1 MARADILDFFLKRK
15 VFSLIKLRKFPCI
28 SGLLIVFFYH
38 KWVLR
43 YFSGGPVAK
52 NPPTNAGNTGLI
64 SGPG

>member
-1 MARADILDFFLKRK
+1 MARADILDFSLKRK

-28 SGLLIVFFYH
+28 SGLLIVFYH